1 MRNYVTINGVDSTS
15 LAGFL
20 IQELPPL
27 SLPKMRTKTE
37 TIDGRDGDI
46 ITKLGYSAYDKEI
59 TIGLYGSYDIDKIN
73 EFFVS
78 EGTIV
83 FSNEPDKYY
92 RFTMVDGIDYDRLV
106 RFRTGKIT
114 FHCQPYKYDAT
125 ETEIDFTNTFTEDT
139 EPYIFRAN
147 QHDANMMKLKKV
159 VGGTIAWNQEI
170 SNGNFEST
178 TGWKSQNVGS
188 TLSVADGVA
197 TITHNGTSELSPYNP
212 ALGFASGY
220 AASGYAPSGVIG
232 HVYYIYMEVK
242 SPITQFVY
250 FGGNPTELLP
260 AYAPVTANTWTK
272 VQILRKVTSL
282 TTEGTLFGYLGLYR
296 QTGFPS
302 GGELQF
308 RNINIYDLTQ
318 MFGSTIADYIASLE
332 QAHAGDGVAWFKA
345 LFPKAYYPYNSGE
358 LLSVKTSARKTYNAD
373 NVEIGSYPLDSDLE
387 LRGIPKLD
395 SNNELYYDGDTY
407 ESDGTVTRRYGVI
420 DLGTLNWTWYSQ
432 YKFYLTTGLG
442 KKAGIINLLSSAFV
456 TKAGSWTG
464 ADPTENIVWG
474 NGSNN
479 TVYIQT
485 TTSYADATAFKTA
498 MSGVYLV
505 YELATPTTESADAY
519 TQSQRVGA
527 TEEFVDGRTVEIPVG
542 NESEY
547 YDGTPEIVVK
557 NKGNTTSRP
566 TLTIYGEGTIT
577 VSLNGDEIF
586 TITMGD
592 HEYITIDTEE
602 MNAYM
607 GGVLLNRSVTG
618 DYSSFVLNAGDN
630 TISLSGNVSEVL
642 IDNYSRWL

>member
-114 FHCQPYKYDAT
+114 FHCQPFKYDAT
-125 ETEIDFTNTFTEDT
+125 ETEIDFTNTFTEDNV
-139 EPYIFRAN
+139 PYIFRAN
-147 QHDANMMKLKKV
+147 THDANMMKLKKV
-159 VGGTIAWNQEI
+159 VGGTIAWNQ
-170 SNGNFEST
+170 GNPNPKFELGT
-178 TGWKSQNVGS
+178 TGYQGIGGTFTVTNGVAQVVINTALQYAYSCRIQRGVSASIKDHKYFVSAEA
-188 TLSVADGVA
+188 TLSVNGKVRAYIGQMSGTPAQA
-197 TITHNGTSELSPYNP
+197 T
-212 ALGFASGY
+212 
-220 AASGYAPSGVIG
+220 
-232 HVYYIYMEVK
+232 
-242 SPITQFVY
+242 
-250 FGGNPTELLP
+250 
-260 AYAPVTANTWTK
+260 VTANQYAELNTIYNCTTTNNGAIS
-272 VQILRKVTSL
+272 VSTGDDFAQRSIGDILYVRKMCV
-282 TTEGTLFGYLGLYR
+282 
-296 QTGFPS
+296 
-302 GGELQF
+302 
-308 RNINIYDLTQ
+308 YDLTQ
-318 MFGSTIADYIASLE
+318 MFGSTIADYIYSLE

-345 LFPKAYYPYNSGE
+345 LFGEDYYPYNSGE
-358 LLSVKTSARKTYNAD
+358 LISVKTSARKTYNAD
-373 NVEIGSYPLDSDLE
+373 NVEIGSYPLDGDLT

-395 SNNELYYDGDTY
+395 GNNELYYDGDTY
-407 ESDGTVTRRYGVI
+407 ASDGTVTRKYGVYTFT
-420 DLGTLNWTWYSQ
+420 GNEVWSMYVAGGHNTFNSGNR
-432 YKFYLTTGLG
+432 FLTDGVPISGSAIMDSGYIKSSITYIGG
-442 KKAGIINLLSSAFV
+442 MADKSFQFFSTPSFSVTDDSYTSATDFAQHMAGRI
-456 TKAGSWTG
+456 
-464 ADPTENIVWG
+464 
-474 NGSNN
+474 
-479 TVYIQT
+479 
-485 TTSYADATAFKTA
+485 
-498 MSGVYLV
+498 LV

-542 NESEY
+542 NNTLY

-630 TISLSGNVSEVL
+630 TISLSGNVSKVL